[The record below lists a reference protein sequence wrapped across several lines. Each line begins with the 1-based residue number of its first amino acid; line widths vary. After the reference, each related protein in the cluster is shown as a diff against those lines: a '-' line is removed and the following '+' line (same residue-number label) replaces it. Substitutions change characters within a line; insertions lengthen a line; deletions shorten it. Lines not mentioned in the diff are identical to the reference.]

1 MGGFQELSFLSLT
14 TTTKRA
20 VLESS
25 LHNVMQSHI
34 PVLRQRPA
42 WQNSVDTI
50 RSDSHNAML
59 TLAGT

>member
-20 VLESS
+20 VLDSS

-34 PVLRQRPA
+34 PVLRQ
-42 WQNSVDTI
+42 NSVDTI
-50 RSDSHNAML
+50 RTDSPNAML